1 MLSSGSSPT
10 SPAMET
16 FSISATDFAKKLNE
30 LHALFNQL
38 RAEGAQTDLDL
49 PRIVV
54 IGNQSAGKSSLVE
67 ALTGISVPR
76 DAGTCTRTPMECRLT
91 HSPDTW
97 SCRISIRRE
106 YDDNDSK
113 LSDVKEV
120 PFGERITK
128 REDVEPMLRRAQA
141 AVLLGD
147 ASLGDLKSSVK
158 GDRFSRN
165 VVCVDLAGP
174 ELTNLSFV
182 DLPGIIQN
190 ADDRV
195 VKLLEDLVVSYISG
209 NSLILVTLNMSDDI
223 QNQKA
228 AHLARQIDANGERTI
243 GVLTKP
249 DTIPSGSIE
258 KRKQWVD
265 ILLGR
270 EHATKHGYFCT
281 RQPDDAERA
290 KRLSS
295 AGAREAEKQFFDKE
309 EPWSNLSCR
318 ERLGTENLLQTMSD
332 LLSQMM
338 QKSFPKVLRDVTQQ
352 MKQCDKDLG
361 RLPRDVAN
369 EPYLSVLNVVSA
381 FCGKVTEHVYGS
393 PTCAA
398 LVQGNNQTYETF
410 RRMIAGT
417 QPAFVPCESFMTPAF
432 DRSAFLP
439 SADDLDCSRSA
450 KPVYLDDVR
459 THVTRSITR
468 ELPHDIPSAAKQ
480 ALIRTFQETWEG
492 AVTQCFE
499 DVQKAFLDTLNV
511 TIDLHFGQYSNLKG
525 TVMSIVMDHLSAH
538 IQTAEARIQDVV
550 RSESR
555 LLYTQNKGFL
565 GSQRAKYLQ
574 LYQDSLKDEELV
586 GPPPRQAPNLA
597 PPTEPSSTPRPSR
610 FGDPETGAPT
620 SSFSFKFNKPF
631 PQPSTG
637 ASPHLDQS
645 DSGRQTHGQSVPAK
659 RYALKDG
666 KRLLKSYEVEIEL
679 MADVRAYFD
688 VAFQRIIDSVPM
700 TIDLQFLYAF
710 CESLQDCVFEKLGL
724 GAPDAK
730 SKCDF
735 YLAEDPHVAAK
746 RKALNA
752 KKARLVKVQRAISK
766 FGL

>member
-1 MLSSGSSPT
+1 MPT
-10 SPAMET
+10 PSATET
-16 FSISATDFAKKLNE
+16 FSISGTDFAKKLNE

-38 RAEGAQTDLDL
+38 RAEGAHTDLDL

-97 SCRISIRRE
+97 SCQISIRRE
-106 YDDNDSK
+106 YDENGKK
-113 LSDVKEV
+113 LLDVKEV
-120 PFGERITK
+120 PFGQRLTK
-128 REDVEPMLRRAQA
+128 KEDVEPMLRRAQA

-147 ASLGDLKSSVK
+147 ASVSDLKASVK

-174 ELTNLSFV
+174 DLTNLSFV

-190 ADDRV
+190 ADDHV

-209 NSLILVTLNMSDDI
+209 NSLILVTLTMSDDI

-228 AHLARQIDANGERTI
+228 AHLARQVDPNGERTI

-265 ILLGR
+265 ILLGK
-270 EHATKHGYFCT
+270 EHPTKHGYFCT

-295 AGAREAEKQFFDKE
+295 ADARAAEKRFFDE
-309 EPWSNLSCR
+309 EETWSQLSCR
-318 ERLGTENLLQTMSD
+318 ERLGTENLLKTMSD

-338 QKSFPKVLRDVTQQ
+338 QKSFPKVLRDVAQQ
-352 MKQCDKDLG
+352 LKQCDRDLS
-361 RLPRDVAN
+361 RLPRNVAN

-381 FCGKVTEHVYGS
+381 FFGKVADHVYGS
-393 PTCAA
+393 PTCPA
-398 LVQGNNQTYETF
+398 LVQGNNLTYEAF
-410 RRMIAGT
+410 RRKIALS
-417 QPAFVPCESFMTPAF
+417 QPVFVPCESFKTPAF
-432 DRSAFLP
+432 DLRRFFALDDLFRSAQ
-439 SADDLDCSRSA
+439 
-450 KPVYLDDVR
+450 PVYLDNIKA
-459 THVTRSITR
+459 HAAASITR
-468 ELPHDIPSAAKQ
+468 QLPHNIPYAAKES
-480 ALIRTFQETWEG
+480 LIRAFQETWEG
-492 AVTQCFE
+492 SVAQCFE
-499 DVQKAFLDTLNV
+499 DVQKAFQDTL
-511 TIDLHFGQYSNLKG
+511 TAMIELHFAQYNNLKG
-525 TVMSIVMDHLSAH
+525 AVMSIVMDHLSAH
-538 IQTAEARIQDVV
+538 IQTAETRIQDIV
-550 RSESR
+550 RAERR
-555 LLYTQNKGFL
+555 LLYTQNKGL
-565 GSQRAKYLQ
+565 LSAERAKYLH
-574 LYQDSLKDEELV
+574 LYRDSLTDEKLV
-586 GPPPRQAPNLA
+586 GLFAPRPAQNAAPQ
-597 PPTEPSSTPRPSR
+597 TESQSTPQPPQFA
-610 FGDPETGAPT
+610 FGFTI
-620 SSFSFKFNKPF
+620 
-631 PQPSTG
+631 G
-637 ASPHLDQS
+637 ASGKPA
-645 DSGRQTHGQSVPAK
+645 TTNYVP
-659 RYALKDG
+659 KDG
-666 KRLLKSYEVEIEL
+666 ERLLKTYEVEIDL

-724 GAPDAK
+724 GAADAK

-735 YLAEDPHVAAK
+735 YLAEDPDVAAK
-746 RKALNA
+746 RHALNA
-752 KKARLVKVQRAISK
+752 KKARLVKVQKAISK